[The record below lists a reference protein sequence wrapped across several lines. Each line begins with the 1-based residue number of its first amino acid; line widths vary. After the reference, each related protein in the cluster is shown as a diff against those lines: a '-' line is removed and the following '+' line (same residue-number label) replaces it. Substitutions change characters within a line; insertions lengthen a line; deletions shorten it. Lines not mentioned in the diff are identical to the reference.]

1 MWDFDPLFF
10 WSNFT
15 RQPGPRMSKG
25 WVKTEMKNKLVGF
38 TKTFDLLLFE
48 SCAVDEVIAS
58 IKCRVN
64 QWPLCECNQCDICA
78 ANQRGDTYLAHIAGT
93 PILRAHCRTPT
104 ADHKTQ
110 CTLPDT
116 RHVRVIYA
124 GTLYNVQCT
133 VTLFNVQ
140 CTSILNDVYTEQC
153 TRRTM
158 P

>member
-1 MWDFDPLFF
+1 MGLWPPLFR
-10 WSNFT
+10 SNFT
-15 RQPGPRMSKG
+15 RQPGPSMSKG

-93 PILRAHCRTPT
+93 PISSCTPT

-116 RHVRVIYA
+116 WHVRVIYA
-124 GTLYNVQCT
+124 GTLYNVQRT
-133 VTLFNVQ
+133 VTLYNVE
-140 CTSILNDVYTEQC
+140 CTSTLNDVYTEHC
-153 TRRTM
+153 TLHTM